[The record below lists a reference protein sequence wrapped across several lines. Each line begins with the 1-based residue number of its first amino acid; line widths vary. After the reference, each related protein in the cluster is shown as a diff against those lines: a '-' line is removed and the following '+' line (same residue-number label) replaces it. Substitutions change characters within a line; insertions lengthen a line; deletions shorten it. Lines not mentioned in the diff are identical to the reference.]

1 MAKRTQIEVDTE
13 IVALNELL
21 PVAGHYAAG
30 VNAALDVLKNN
41 LSNDAVF
48 ARYEETDEFED
59 AHMALL
65 WRQGQHEG
73 YPPSAQ
79 VREML

>member
-1 MAKRTQIEVDTE
+1 
-13 IVALNELL
+13 
-21 PVAGHYAAG
+21 
-30 VNAALDVLKNN
+30 
-41 LSNDAVF
+41 LSNDSVF
-48 ARYEETDEFED
+48 SRYEETDEFED

-65 WRQGQHEG
+65 WRQGQHDG

>member
-1 MAKRTQIEVDTE
+1 MAKRTKNEVDAE
-13 IVALNELL
+13 IVALKELL
-21 PVAGHYAAG
+21 PVAGCYAAG
-30 VNAALDVLKNN
+30 VNAALDVLEND
-41 LSNDAVF
+41 LSSDSVF
-48 ARYEETDEFED
+48 SRYEETDQFED

-65 WRQGQHEG
+65 WRQGQHDG